1 MAIHASRRAKAIDA
15 ESSQAAIG
23 RWKDPENV
31 IVRSVP
37 EPPRLYKSQSQSQSR
52 THQVQGQGQVPI
64 VPPLPLATHGNVR
77 KGVGVLGHMT
87 RYSEEGRRA
96 AEGRRD
102 DKEKERERA
111 RGRGRSRSRS
121 MDKR

>member
-1 MAIHASRRAKAIDA
+1 MDA

-23 RWKDPENV
+23 RWKDPGNE

-37 EPPRLYKSQSQSQSR
+37 EPPRLHMSQSQSR
-52 THQVQGQGQVPI
+52 AHQHQQQQIPV
-64 VPPLPLATHGNVR
+64 VPPIPLATHGNVR
-77 KGVGVLGHMT
+77 KGVGVLGHMR
-87 RYSEEGRRA
+87 RYSEEGRRV
-96 AEGRRD
+96 AEVRRD
-102 DKEKERERA
+102 DKEKEKA